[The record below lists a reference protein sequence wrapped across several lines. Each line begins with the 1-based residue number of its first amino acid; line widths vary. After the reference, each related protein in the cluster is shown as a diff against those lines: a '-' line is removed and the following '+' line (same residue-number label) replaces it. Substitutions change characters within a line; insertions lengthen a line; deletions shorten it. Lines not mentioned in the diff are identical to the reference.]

1 MTRHQRGPN
10 SAHHT
15 HKQKKA
21 QLQEA
26 RRRARDREA
35 TDEAED
41 AYEAALVSAAN
52 RVPKVVQARLYTYRE
67 HRGGAVHVRLRL
79 AIDRQQCAGFVPG
92 LPAGVL
98 PPLPAGVLPPP
109 PPVSSSPHLA
119 ELRNADARRARDW
132 ARRGKALRTA
142 LSETTRLKSL
152 TEVERQ
158 WMASVSACAQLI
170 EEVRAEFTIGTVA
183 PGAAGAS
190 TSYGP
195 HPWLFGLVQQALQTG
210 PLAFGKPAQLKRM
223 AKGLEGKPGKTLES
237 GLHPH
242 ARCVRELLSAMGTLA
257 RALEAQ
263 QFAAAAAAAEAAA
276 AAAAVAA
283 AAGATGGG
291 GGDAGTVEDDGD
303 DAARGTVLVEEK
315 ETNEEEEEEE
325 EEDDGEGEE
334 EEETR
339 EAEAAAEVVD
349 GASGAAVG
357 AARAVEDNT
366 PSVTLSSR
374 QREIVAA
381 WIAEFGQAFGVGV
394 DGEPVPSAPGRGER
408 SRRGACAVL
417 GAAEVGGIRFG
428 AAPLLR

>member
-1 MTRHQRGPN
+1 MTRQRGPN

-210 PLAFGKPAQLKRM
+210 PLAFGKPAQIKRM
-223 AKGLEGKPGKTLES
+223 AKGLEGKRGKTLEV

-242 ARCVRELLSAMGTLA
+242 ARAVRVLLLAVGTLA

-263 QFAAAAAAAEAAA
+263 QL
-276 AAAAVAA
+276 AA

-291 GGDAGTVEDDGD
+291 GGGAGTVEDVASNDGD
-303 DAARGTVLVEEK
+303 DAARAPVVEGGEEK
-315 ETNEEEEEEE
+315 EEAEEEEEEE
-325 EEDDGEGEE
+325 AA
-334 EEETR
+334 
-339 EAEAAAEVVD
+339 EAEAEAEVEAGAEVEAEAEAVD
-349 GASGAAVG
+349 GASGAAVSV
-357 AARAVEDNT
+357 ARAVEDNT

-394 DGEPVPSAPGRGER
+394 DGEPVPSAPGRSER
-408 SRRGACAVL
+408 S
-417 GAAEVGGIRFG
+417 RFG
-428 AAPLLR
+428 AAPLLGREV

>member
-1 MTRHQRGPN
+1 MTRQRGPN

-67 HRGGAVHVRLRL
+67 HRGGAVLVRLRL

-92 LPAGVL
+92 LPTGM
-98 PPLPAGVLPPP
+98 LPPP

-142 LSETTRLKSL
+142 LSEITRLKSL

-263 QFAAAAAAAEAAA
+263 QFAAAAAA
-276 AAAAVAA
+276 
-283 AAGATGGG
+283 GATGGG

-394 DGEPVPSAPGRGER
+394 DGEPVPSAPGRSER
-408 SRRGACAVL
+408 SRR
-417 GAAEVGGIRFG
+417 IRFG
-428 AAPLLR
+428 AAPLLGREV

>member
-142 LSETTRLKSL
+142 LSEITRLKSL

-158 WMASVSACAQLI
+158 WMASVSACAQLV
-170 EEVRAEFTIGTVA
+170 EEVRAEFTIGA
-183 PGAAGAS
+183 AALGAAGAS

-263 QFAAAAAAAEAAA
+263 QL
-276 AAAAVAA
+276 AA

-291 GGDAGTVEDDGD
+291 GGGAGTVEDVASNDGD

>member
-67 HRGGAVHVRLRL
+67 HRGGAVLVRLRL

-92 LPAGVL
+92 LPAG
-98 PPLPAGVLPPP
+98 ALPPP
-109 PPVSSSPHLA
+109 PPVSSSQPL
-119 ELRNADARRARDW
+119 NADERRARDW

-263 QFAAAAAAAEAAA
+263 QFAAAAAAAGAAA

>member
-132 ARRGKALRTA
+132 AREAAFTMVEGVGLCACAALLQRGAKVNSRTA
-142 LSETTRLKSL
+142 DGSTPLHL
-152 TEVERQ
+152 
-158 WMASVSACAQLI
+158 ACKKDHALVVK
-170 EEVRAEFTIGTVA
+170 VRA
-183 PGAAGAS
+183 
-190 TSYGP
+190 
-195 HPWLFGLVQQALQTG
+195 
-210 PLAFGKPAQLKRM
+210 R
-223 AKGLEGKPGKTLES
+223 
-237 GLHPH
+237 
-242 ARCVRELLSAMGTLA
+242 
-257 RALEAQ
+257 
-263 QFAAAAAAAEAAA
+263 
-276 AAAAVAA
+276 
-283 AAGATGGG
+283 
-291 GGDAGTVEDDGD
+291 
-303 DAARGTVLVEEK
+303 
-315 ETNEEEEEEE
+315 
-325 EEDDGEGEE
+325 
-334 EEETR
+334 
-339 EAEAAAEVVD
+339 
-349 GASGAAVG
+349 
-357 AARAVEDNT
+357 
-366 PSVTLSSR
+366 
-374 QREIVAA
+374 
-381 WIAEFGQAFGVGV
+381 
-394 DGEPVPSAPGRGER
+394 
-408 SRRGACAVL
+408 
-417 GAAEVGGIRFG
+417 
-428 AAPLLR
+428 